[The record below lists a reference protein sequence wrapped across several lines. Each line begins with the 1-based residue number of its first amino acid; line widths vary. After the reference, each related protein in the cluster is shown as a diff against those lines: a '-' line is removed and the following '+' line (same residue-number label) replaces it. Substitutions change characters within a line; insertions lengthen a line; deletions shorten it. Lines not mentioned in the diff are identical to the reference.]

1 MESILS
7 SPALPVAVTSRLE
20 PWPSPHRQNF
30 CSETHVRAGHSRF
43 KGSNACSLSY
53 LVKANPLST
62 VQKGLHSLTPPSS
75 NLICPNSRALNSS
88 QGMHLILYICLLS
101 AWRPLIHASKSSSNI
116 ISFPKH
122 FLISPGK
129 ANCNSSASFVSHILQ
144 HFFHFVLLDSLLMCL
159 SFLQCTI
166 CLYVFLF
173 SNVLWTV
180 NKQIQLIHLF
190 IPNSYHYTWYVPEIQ
205 ETLSVYFEHITAF
218 HVVFVLDSY
227 SDTLA
232 ETTMAFCRLPVVWI
246 VRFFSPLGS
255 PGHWEPKSFISLQ
268 MH

>member
-144 HFFHFVLLDSLLMCL
+144 HFFHFVLLGFSAYVSFFSPMYYLLICL
-159 SFLQCTI
+159 SFLQCTMN
-166 CLYVFLF
+166 C
-173 SNVLWTV
+173 
-180 NKQIQLIHLF
+180 
-190 IPNSYHYTWYVPEIQ
+190 
-205 ETLSVYFEHITAF
+205 
-218 HVVFVLDSY
+218 
-227 SDTLA
+227 
-232 ETTMAFCRLPVVWI
+232 
-246 VRFFSPLGS
+246 
-255 PGHWEPKSFISLQ
+255 
-268 MH
+268 